1 MTDNGETTQVDQI
14 LQMPHLA
21 DALEG
26 DQFRQFLDHVPFAI
40 AVSNLQGDESIIYA
54 NLQFEHL
61 SGLKVADVQGKPWTI
76 LDARSTIEGE
86 PNLCQAIVTAE
97 EYIGT
102 YAVATA
108 SNALVVDA
116 WSNTII
122 NDDGMPIFRLVALAE
137 INNHDQAES
146 ENFREKL
153 QEKDTL
159 LRELQH
165 RVKNNLQM
173 ITALIRLETRNLEDD
188 TTAVR
193 FDRLAGRVNSLALL
207 YRSLNDEGDSE
218 SVDLGV
224 YLSQIAS
231 AVMSAHAVEG
241 IRLDLL
247 VDTWP
252 VSVNVAMPAGLVVNE
267 LLTNALKHAF
277 VGRDGGTITLRSLVD
292 DTGCHIT
299 IGDDGVGLKDGD
311 EWPKRGKLSALIVQS
326 LQQNAKAKINVESKP
341 GEGLRVTLF
350 FARAAAA
357 PDAQSAL

>member
-1 MTDNGETTQVDQI
+1 MTDDSETSEVDQI

-40 AVSNLQGDESIIYA
+40 AVSNLQGTERIIYA

-61 SGLKVADVQGKPWTI
+61 SGMKVADVQGQSWTV
-76 LDARSTIEGE
+76 LTALCTIEAK
-86 PNLCQAIVTAE
+86 PALCEAIINQE
-97 EYIGT
+97 EYIGS
-102 YAVATA
+102 YAITA
-108 SNALVVDA
+108 ASDPIIVDA
-116 WSNTII
+116 WSNTIL
-122 NDDGMPIFRLVALAE
+122 NDDGKPTFRLVALAE
-137 INNHDQAES
+137 IKHGDQADTDS
-146 ENFREKL
+146 IQHKL

-173 ITALIRLETRNLEDD
+173 ITALIRLETRNLQDD
-188 TTAVR
+188 TAAVR

-207 YRSLNDEGDSE
+207 YRSLNDEGESE

-299 IGDDGVGLKDGD
+299 IGDDGIGLMDGS
-311 EWPKRGKLSALIVQS
+311 EWPKPGKLSALIVQS
-326 LQQNAKAKINVESKP
+326 LQQNAKAKVKVESTP
-341 GEGLRVTLF
+341 GAGLKVTLF
-350 FARAAAA
+350 FAREAAA
-357 PDAQSAL
+357 PEAS